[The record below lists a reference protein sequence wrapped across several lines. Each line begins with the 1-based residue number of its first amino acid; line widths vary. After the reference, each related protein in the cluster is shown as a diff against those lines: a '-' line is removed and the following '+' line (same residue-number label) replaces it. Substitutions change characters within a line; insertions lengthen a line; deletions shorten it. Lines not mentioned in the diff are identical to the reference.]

1 MVEFVPVA
9 CGRVQ
14 CHSRHVIMFEEQA
27 TVVCAAVRDVLDMGM
42 RKSYDGIIRC
52 DPNRK
57 SAANRVAE
65 IMRAQPFRH
74 LELRPPEDI
83 SAMAYIQQSPD
94 IVRTLRVVLDMLQF
108 GNVAGSSRCIRE
120 LALIWPSIC
129 TWLEFI
135 LPVKYSLTEEI
146 LANPPP
152 WYLAATRYS
161 HAGTFFDQ
169 GHSIIH
175 LLCATFIET
184 ASSVPPR
191 RPLHACVRQVFGLV
205 LGVFSAVIGRLR
217 RGLPFRLIYNWLVF
231 MPLLPLGERAPV
243 LEDALIGFS
252 ALSRNVDLGRERY
265 TRKMVESMLHACL
278 DAVRRPYTNP
288 VRRPY
293 ANLDV
298 FIYAFRSLARML
310 DGNTRLTLAAIGAG
324 LLDFIAVLGRA
335 GHQSDSHGV
344 CRLLWACHGDVR
356 SEGVLACALRKP
368 GLRGDLGPMALHPL
382 GVYIIAT
389 DVYMSM
395 VEKHQSLWG
404 ERSRCANRHSASDG
418 SSDSAHDGAAV
429 SRAGSRQV
437 HFMSIWAEWAALQS
451 AKAYKLRRHH
461 TRRVQLDLT
470 EPGQVVQDLGTNR
483 RHCTSEPIVVVRVV
497 SALLSTR
504 AHKVG
509 ITFRVFPDGELSGQF
524 QTLTDVET
532 ARKTA
537 IDDTFGGLQQIM
549 VRGLFCEV
557 L

>member
-1 MVEFVPVA
+1 MSTR
-9 CGRVQ
+9 GRTA
-14 CHSRHVIMFEEQA
+14 FERL
-27 TVVCAAVRDVLDMGM
+27 CSVLYTCP
-42 RKSYDGIIRC
+42 S
-52 DPNRK
+52 PSS

-74 LELRPPEDI
+74 LELGPPEDI

-94 IVRTLRVVLDMLQF
+94 VVRTLRVVLDMLQF

-161 HAGTFFDQ
+161 VGILLTIGSNPLVYSQHAGTFFDQ

-184 ASSVPPR
+184 ASSVSPR

-205 LGVFSAVIGRLR
+205 LGVFSAVIGRLLESDSPPDNIVTEVSLAFGRR

-243 LEDALIGFS
+243 LEDALIGLS

-395 VEKHQSLWG
+395 IEKHRSLWG
-404 ERSRCANRHSASDG
+404 ERSRCANRHMG
-418 SSDSAHDGAAV
+418 PV
-429 SRAGSRQV
+429 TRP
-437 HFMSIWAEWAALQS
+437 MMALPC
-451 AKAYKLRRHH
+451 L
-461 TRRVQLDLT
+461 
-470 EPGQVVQDLGTNR
+470 
-483 RHCTSEPIVVVRVV
+483 
-497 SALLSTR
+497 
-504 AHKVG
+504 
-509 ITFRVFPDGELSGQF
+509 
-524 QTLTDVET
+524 
-532 ARKTA
+532 AR
-537 IDDTFGGLQQIM
+537 
-549 VRGLFCEV
+549 VRGRRIGSGDITLGAFSLISLNQDKWYKIWV
-557 L
+557 QTGDTVQASL